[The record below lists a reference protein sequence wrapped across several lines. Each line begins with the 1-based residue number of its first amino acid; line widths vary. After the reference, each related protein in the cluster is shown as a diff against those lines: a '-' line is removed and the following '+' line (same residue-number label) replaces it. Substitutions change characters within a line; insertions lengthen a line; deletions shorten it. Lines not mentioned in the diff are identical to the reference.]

1 MAPHSGDLAGV
12 MHDLGDTAEELVVAG
27 IQEPEVKL
35 EQVKRWPAS
44 IVLEIAKAVSEFNGF
59 PRETTHPERLI
70 QHQVAEHLVCR
81 SGSWVDR

>member
-1 MAPHSGDLAGV
+1 MMFEPKTKRVEVDGQWLLIQEISAGV

-59 PRETTHPERLI
+59 SEGN
-70 QHQVAEHLVCR
+70 
-81 SGSWVDR
+81 GSPPNG